1 MESQKKLPD
10 SFVVDRYIKTYP
22 TELIVTLGK
31 NGVKYK
37 EHEISTPQ
45 VEAFDVCG
53 AGDSF
58 LAALAFKYVLT
69 KNILVSI
76 PDQAYPP
83 PEFLEVE
90 IEFLNTPPQIGI
102 IEPPQRVLLSLDDT
116 VLGKVDTYSYSGSIF
131 CNRLFQS
138 SYDNNLP
145 FCARIYNPAYNTTGN
160 NNPADNLVV
169 PNAFPNV
176 ILTTVDIGNQYIDP
190 NNKPYSNKVYFLM
203 SYFPLLQN
211 PN

>member
-1 MESQKKLPD
+1 MPFSK
-10 SFVVDRYIKTYP
+10 IA
-22 TELIVTLGK
+22 
-31 NGVKYK
+31 N
-37 EHEISTPQ
+37 
-45 VEAFDVCG
+45 FDIPNVIY
-53 AGDSF
+53 SINIQLF
-58 LAALAFKYVLT
+58 F